1 MRLGVISDTHNVLKD
16 EVLTYLKDCDYIIH
30 AGDVAQQ
37 SIIDQLNILAKTF
50 IVRGNNDKGDWG
62 SQLPDYLEI
71 ELDNILIY
79 VVHDQKDIPKQLEDV
94 DLVIYGHSHKYH
106 EEVRDGIT
114 FLNPGGCG
122 RRRFSL
128 PLTMAV
134 VELTGDNMTINK
146 IELD

>member
-1 MRLGVISDTHNVLKD
+1 MRLGIISDTHNVLKD
-16 EVLTYLKDCDYIIH
+16 EILTYLKDCDYIIH
-30 AGDVAQQ
+30 AGDVGEQF
-37 SIIDQLNILAKTF
+37 IIDQLSILAKTF

-62 SQLPDYLEI
+62 RQLPDYLEI

-79 VVHDQKDIPKQLEDV
+79 VVHDQKDIPKQLEHV

-106 EEVRDGIT
+106 EEVRDGVI

-134 VELTGDNMTINK
+134 IELTGDNMTINK
-146 IELD
+146 IELN

>member
-30 AGDVAQQ
+30 AGDVGEQ

-79 VVHDQKDIPKQLEDV
+79 VVHDQKDIPKQLEHV

-106 EEVRDGIT
+106 EEIRDGII

>member
-1 MRLGVISDTHNVLKD
+1 MRLGIISDTHNVLKD

-30 AGDVAQQ
+30 AGDVGEQ

-79 VVHDQKDIPKQLEDV
+79 VVHDQKDIPKQLEHV

-106 EEVRDGIT
+106 EEIRDGII

>member
-1 MRLGVISDTHNVLKD
+1 MRLGIISDTHNVLKD
-16 EVLTYLKDCDYIIH
+16 EILTYLKDCDYIIH
-30 AGDVAQQ
+30 AGDVGEQ
-37 SIIDQLNILAKTF
+37 SIIDQLSILAKTF

-62 SQLPDYLEI
+62 RQLPDYLEI

-79 VVHDQKDIPKQLEDV
+79 VVHDQKDIPKQLEHV

-106 EEVRDGIT
+106 EEVRDGVI

-134 VELTGDNMTINK
+134 IELTGDNMTINK
-146 IELD
+146 IELN

>member
-1 MRLGVISDTHNVLKD
+1 MRLGIISDTHNVLKD

-30 AGDVAQQ
+30 AGDVGEQ

-79 VVHDQKDIPKQLEDV
+79 VVHDQKDIPKQLEHV

-106 EEVRDGIT
+106 EEIRDSII

>member
-1 MRLGVISDTHNVLKD
+1 MRLGIISDTHNVLKD

-30 AGDVAQQ
+30 AGDVGEQ

-50 IVRGNNDKGDWG
+50 IVRGNNDKGDWR

-79 VVHDQKDIPKQLEDV
+79 VVHDQKDIPKQLEHV

-106 EEVRDGIT
+106 EEVRDGVI

-146 IELD
+146 IKLD